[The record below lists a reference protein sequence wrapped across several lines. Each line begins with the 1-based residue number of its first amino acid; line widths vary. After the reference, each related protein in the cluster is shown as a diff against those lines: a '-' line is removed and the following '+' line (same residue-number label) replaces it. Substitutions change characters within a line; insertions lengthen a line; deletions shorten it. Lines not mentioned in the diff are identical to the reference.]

1 MDDWILRYQGFDEGQ
16 EGLREALCTLG
27 NGYFA
32 TRGASPQSRADDVHY
47 PGTYLAGGYNRRT
60 TRIAGREV
68 ENEDLV
74 NLPNWLRVEFR
85 VPGGDWFR
93 LREVRLLDY
102 LLELNIK
109 HGILKQSL
117 CFEDAKGR
125 RTRVGS
131 ERLVSMRHKHLAAM
145 RNTWQAENWSGQLEV
160 RSFLDGD
167 VTNSGVKRYENLNN
181 DHLETVER
189 TSFCPHCLFLK
200 TRTNQSLV
208 DISLAARHLVS
219 SRGRALPSK
228 PEFRKEGGTVG
239 LIYRLELGA
248 GEPVTL
254 EKTVALFTS
263 RDRTISESGLE
274 AREAVQKAPAYDELI
289 SDQELAWTLLWDRF
303 EISFDLK
310 NEHDD
315 HWACMALRLYIFHL
329 LQTASMHTMDLDIG
343 VPARGWHG
351 EAYRGHIFW
360 DELFI
365 FPLFNLRMPE
375 ITRSLLMY
383 RYRRLD
389 RARLAAKEAGFSGA
403 MYPWQS
409 GSNGREESQVL
420 HLNPKSGRWIPDNSR
435 LQRHVNVAIAYN
447 IYQYYQ
453 FTGDMEFLSFYGA
466 EMFLE
471 ISRFLSSITTYS
483 PNLDRFE
490 ILGVMGPDE
499 YHDRNPHTDQPGLH
513 NNAYTNLMT
522 VWVLRTALEILDLL
536 PEDCRRELSTQ
547 LNLGSE
553 ELDRWRAI
561 TRKMR
566 LVFHDQGIISQFEG
580 YGDLQE
586 FDWEGYREK
595 YGDIQRLDRILEA
608 EKDTP
613 NRYKVSKQADVLM
626 LFYLLSAEELKSIF
640 DDLGYDFKYQTI
652 PDNIDYYLKRTSHG
666 STLSRVVHSWV
677 LARSDRRRSW
687 ELFTRALESDIRD
700 IQGGTTPE
708 GIHLGAMAGT
718 VELIQR
724 CYSGIETR
732 GDVLWFNPS
741 LPDELTDLH
750 FDIRFRGHS
759 LAVDISRD
767 ILTVSSNRC
776 KEIPALIGFGNEHF
790 ELEAG
795 NRLEFKIGGG
805 GEGIGHRA

>member
-1 MDDWILRYQGFDEGQ
+1 MDDWILRYQGFDENE

-32 TRGASPQSRADDVHY
+32 TRGAASESRADGVHY
-47 PGTYLAGGYNRRT
+47 PGTYLAGGYNRLT
-60 TRIAGREV
+60 TGIAGRDV

-85 VPGGDWFR
+85 VPGGDRFR
-93 LREVRLLDY
+93 LREVNLLDY
-102 LLELNIK
+102 QLQLDLK
-109 HGILKQSL
+109 HGILQRSL
-117 CFEDAKGR
+117 SFEDEKGR
-125 RTRVGS
+125 RTRVS
-131 ERLVSMRHKHLAAM
+131 HDRLVSMRHKHLAAL
-145 RNTWQAENWSGQLEV
+145 RTTWEAENWSGQLEV
-160 RSFLDGD
+160 RSFLDGN
-167 VTNSGVKRYENLNN
+167 VTNSGVKRYEKLKG
-181 DHLETVER
+181 DHLEPLQGF
-189 TSFCPHCLFLK
+189 SFSPHCLFLK
-200 TRTNQSLV
+200 TRTRQSLIE
-208 DISLAARHLVS
+208 ISMGARHLIS
-219 SRGRALPSK
+219 SQGRELPNR
-228 PEFRKEGGTVG
+228 PEFRKEGGAAG
-239 LIYRLELGA
+239 LIYHLELNA
-248 GEPVTL
+248 GEPVSL
-254 EKTVALFTS
+254 EKTVALYTS

-274 AREAVQKAPAYDELI
+274 AREAVQRAPVYKDLA

-303 EISFDLK
+303 EISFNLQD
-310 NEHDD
+310 DQSD
-315 HWACMALRLYIFHL
+315 HWAGTALRLYIFHL
-329 LQTASMHTMDLDIG
+329 LQTASMHTMDLDVG

-351 EAYRGHIFW
+351 EAYRGHVFW

-389 RARLAAKEAGFSGA
+389 TARLAAREAGFSGA

-435 LQRHVNVAIAYN
+435 LQRHVNLAIAYN
-447 IYQYYQ
+447 VYQYYQ
-453 FTGDMEFLSFYGA
+453 FTRDMEFLSFYGA

-471 ISRFLSSITTYS
+471 VSRFLSSLTTYS

-499 YHDRNPHTDQPGLH
+499 YHDRYPQSDQPGLH

-522 VWVLRTALEILDLL
+522 VWVLRTALEILELL
-536 PEDCRRELSTQ
+536 PGDCRRELSAQ
-547 LNLGSE
+547 LSLQQD

-566 LVFHDQGIISQFEG
+566 LVFHDQEIISQFEG

-586 FDWEGYREK
+586 FDWKGYREK

-652 PDNIDYYLKRTSHG
+652 PNNIDYYLKRTAHG

-677 LARSDRRRSW
+677 LARSDRKRSW
-687 ELFTRALESDIRD
+687 EQFTRALESDIRD

-724 CYSGIETR
+724 CYSGIESR
-732 GDVLWFNPS
+732 GDVLWFNPR
-741 LPDELTDLH
+741 LPDELTELH

-759 LAVDISRD
+759 LAVDITRD
-767 ILTVSSNRC
+767 ALIISSNRC

-795 NRLEFKIGGG
+795 NRLEFKI
-805 GEGIGHRA
+805 ED